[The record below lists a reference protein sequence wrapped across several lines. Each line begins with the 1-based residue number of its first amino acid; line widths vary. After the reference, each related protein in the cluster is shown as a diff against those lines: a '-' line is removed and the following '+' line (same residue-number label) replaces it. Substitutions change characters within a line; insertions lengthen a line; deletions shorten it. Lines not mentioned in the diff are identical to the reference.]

1 MLDPT
6 ALFAW
11 EPHVD
16 QRTVRADTLV
26 VTLGSYT
33 DAGGV
38 QRQVD
43 EHLLAQLPNRVL
55 GRFDAD
61 QVVDYGGRRPTIHF
75 DRDRFTSFDAP
86 QIVLHQVTDRDGTN
100 FLLLNGPEPSLQWE
114 RMAAGIKHVV
124 GQLDVRRTVLV
135 QSMPAPTPHTRP
147 VPVTRFA
154 SDDALLGDEVPMLGT
169 FSLSASF
176 TGVLSLRLGEAGH
189 PVLGLLAH
197 VPHYVAESEYPA
209 AAGAVLGALRDA
221 THLAVPTEGFDVAAG
236 IVRAQIDTQIADNDE
251 VTAMVGAL
259 ESGYDEFTQ
268 QREVQT
274 EATRQLPSGDEI
286 AAQFEDFLAALPDEG
301 EDGDGPA
308 AGEAPEGR

>member
-43 EHLLAQLPNRVL
+43 EHLLAQLPNRVI

-75 DRDRFTSFDAP
+75 DRDRFTSYDAP
-86 QIVLHQVTDRDGTN
+86 QIALHQVTDRDGTN
-100 FLLLNGPEPSLQWE
+100 FLLLNGPEPALQWE
-114 RMAAGIKHVV
+114 RMSAGIAHVV
-124 GQLDVRRTVLV
+124 EQLAVRRTVLV

-154 SDDALLGDEVPMLGT
+154 SDHDLLDDEVPMLGT

-176 TGVLSLRLGEAGH
+176 TGVLTLRLGEAGH
-189 PVLGLLAH
+189 DVVGLLAH
-197 VPHYVAESEYPA
+197 VPHYVADSDYPA
-209 AAGAVLGALRDA
+209 AAGAVLGALREM
-221 THLAVPTEGFDVAAG
+221 THLAVPTEGFDVAASL
-236 IVRAQIDTQIADNDE
+236 VRAQIEAQIANNDE
-251 VTAMVGAL
+251 VTDMVAAL
-259 ESGYDEFTQ
+259 ENGYDEFTQ
-268 QREVQT
+268 QRQVQT
-274 EATRQLPSGDEI
+274 AAHQQLPSGDEF
-286 AAQFEDFLAALPDEG
+286 AAQFEDFLATLPDTDEG
-301 EDGDGPA
+301 TDDEGD
-308 AGEAPEGR
+308 PEQR